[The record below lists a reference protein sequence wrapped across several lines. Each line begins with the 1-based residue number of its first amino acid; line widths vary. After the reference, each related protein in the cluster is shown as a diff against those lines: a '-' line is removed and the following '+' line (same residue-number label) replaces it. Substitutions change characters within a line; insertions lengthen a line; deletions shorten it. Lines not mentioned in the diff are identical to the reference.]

1 MRSDL
6 VDLLLFEH
14 HRTAAAILVSDTG
27 EQKDAVWLPLS
38 QVEITPTPSRSGGGG
53 EVTVTGPEWLLH
65 DKGLL

>member
-27 EQKDAVWLPLS
+27 EAKDAVWLPLS
-38 QVEITPTPSRSGGGG
+38 QIEITPTPSRSGGS

>member
-27 EQKDAVWLPLS
+27 EAKDAVWLPLS
-38 QVEITPTPSRSGGGG
+38 QIEITPTPSHASGS
-53 EVTVTGPEWLLH
+53 EVTVTVPEWLATER
-65 DKGLL
+65 GLV

>member
-27 EQKDAVWLPLS
+27 EAKDAVWLPLS
-38 QVEITPTPSRSGGGG
+38 QIEITPTPSRSGGS
-53 EVTVTGPEWLLH
+53 EVTVTAPEWLATER
-65 DKGLL
+65 GLV